1 MGLLVASGLSLIA
14 SQTSD
19 TRTFIASPAADTLTR
34 STARQQVLQTLAQQ
48 PLAFEENRGQFAAAT
63 RFVARGAGYDIALTD
78 ADATL
83 ALHRLGRNANGTT
96 SAATVRMTVAG
107 AGANAHTSLAGE
119 DVLPGVVHHYRG
131 ASASHARIAATA
143 RTFTR
148 VTRPNVYDGIDLVY
162 YGNQQQLEYDFIVA
176 PGRDPQAIRLQFEG
190 TSNLTI
196 DEETGDLL
204 LQVDGGDPVRQHK
217 PYSYQIVDGAKREIA
232 SRYVI
237 AANNEVR
244 FDVAS
249 YDRSRPLVIDPT
261 LVYSSY
267 FGGTSQEQ
275 ISAIALDAAGNIY
288 VTGVTEDNAGFPTTP
303 DAFQPTK
310 PGPATSKDAFVAKFN
325 PTGTALIFSTFLGGS
340 DDENETER
348 LGSIAVDAA
357 GYVFLTGSTLS
368 ADFPVTPDA
377 DDATFS
383 GDAGAGSGDA
393 FYTKLAP
400 NGAMVYSTFIGGDKR
415 ELGTGIAVDND
426 GNVYIS
432 GRTNSTPA
440 DGFVITPNAYDNTLG
455 GADAFLVKF
464 NKFNQKVYATYLG
477 GANPENTYDKLG
489 GVACDNNGRA
499 YLTGDT
505 WSTDFPIV
513 GGAQPT
519 FGGGYDAW
527 VAVIDTTKSGAQS
540 LVYSSYLGGTNTDA
554 GYGIAYA
561 GNGQFVVVGETRG
574 AFTVKNALYPTYGG
588 GLRDG
593 FIAKYDST
601 QTGPASLLWATYYG
615 GTGNDY
621 ASTVAVDP
629 NGDIHFV
636 GETTSANFPLV
647 NAIRNTMQSF
657 EPFVVKLNSTGT
669 AAHFSTFYGSNTNN
683 KAVRGVAA
691 NSIGETYFAGWT
703 WNNRTNPPYDDGF
716 MIRNAF
722 QNIYGGGD
730 GDGTIAKIG
739 YASDVQLTMTATPEP
754 VRPNE
759 LLTYTIS
766 VVNAGTD
773 PAGTVV
779 VTDTLPN
786 VVTFQSCT
794 ATNGGICAG
803 GATPTITFNGLGP
816 NALANITIQVR
827 VNNVPLGPNASFTNT
842 ATMTVSSMDTNPANN
857 TANFVSHTPA
867 LTPDGDDDTDGMP
880 NWWESAYGLN
890 PWSNDAENGPN
901 GDPDGD
907 GKTNLQEF
915 QEGTHPRGFVITY
928 FAEGATGSFFDT
940 RFALANPGDTDALV
954 LARFQRDD
962 GQQVR
967 HYIRVAAHSRATI
980 EAATVPGLES
990 ANFSTLI
997 EADERVVADRTMTW
1011 DKTRYGSHAER
1022 GTLTRTATTWYLAEG
1037 ATHGNF
1043 SLFYL
1048 IQNPGDT
1055 AANVE
1060 ITFLLPTPKP
1070 PVVLPLTVPAHTR
1083 YTLPVDEVPGLEMEE
1098 MAGIVRSTNNQP
1110 IVVERA
1116 MYLNTPTQAFAGGT
1130 SAAGV
1135 TDPATR
1141 WFLAEGATGPFFD
1154 MFILIGNPSEQT
1166 AQIEMTYLL
1175 PDGSR
1180 ITKPIEVAGLS
1191 RKTINVELEDPR
1203 LLNAA
1208 ISTIVTSTNA
1218 VPVVV
1223 ERVMWWPGPT
1233 AATWSEA
1240 HDSFGE
1246 TTTGTAWAMAEGE
1259 TGGVDNTDT
1268 YVLLANT
1275 SDFAGSARVTL
1286 LFEDGSTAVKTFQ
1299 LPATSRTNVRPA
1311 DDFPEANGK
1320 RYGVVVESLGDT
1332 PAQLVVERSMYSS
1345 PNGVTWQAGT
1355 NAVATKLR

>member
-14 SQTSD
+14 SQTPD
-19 TRTFIASPAADTLTR
+19 TLTTTASPAADSLAR
-34 STARQQVLQTLAQQ
+34 PTARQHVLQTLAQQ
-48 PLAFEENRGQFAAAT
+48 PLSFEENRGQFDRAT
-63 RFVARGAGYDIALTD
+63 RFVARGAGYDIALTET
-78 ADATL
+78 DATL
-83 ALHRLGRNANGTT
+83 ALRRRDANGTT
-96 SAATVRMTVAG
+96 ASAAVRMTVAG
-107 AGANAHTSLAGE
+107 AGANAHTTLAGQE
-119 DVLPGVVHHYRG
+119 ALPAVMHHYRG
-131 ASASHARIAATA
+131 ASASSARVAATA
-143 RTFTR
+143 QTFTR
-148 VTRPNVYDGIDLVY
+148 VARPNVYDGIDLVY

-176 PGRDPQAIRLQFEG
+176 PGRDPQAIRLQFDG
-190 TSNLTI
+190 ASRITI

-204 LQVDGGDPVRQHK
+204 LHVEGGDPVRQHK
-217 PYSYQIVDGAKREIA
+217 PYSYQIVDGTHREIA
-232 SRYVI
+232 SRYVV

-249 YDRSRPLVIDPT
+249 YDRSQPLVIDPT

-267 FGGTSQEQ
+267 FGGTSQEL
-275 ISAIALDAAGNIY
+275 ISAIALDGAGNIY
-288 VTGVTEDNAGFPTTP
+288 VTGVTQDNAGYPTTP
-303 DAFQPTK
+303 GSFQPTK
-310 PGPATSKDAFVAKFN
+310 PGPAISKDAFVAKFN
-325 PTGTALIFSTFLGGS
+325 PTGTTLLYSTFLGGS
-340 DDENETER
+340 DDENETEH
-348 LGSIAVDAA
+348 LGSLAVDAA
-357 GYVFLTGSTLS
+357 GNAYLTGTTLS
-368 ADFPVTPDA
+368 ADFPVTGDA
-377 DDATFS
+377 DDATWS
-383 GDAGAGSGDA
+383 GDAGTGAGDA
-393 FYTKLAP
+393 FYTKLSP
-400 NGAMVYSTFIGGDKR
+400 TGALLYSTFIGGNKR
-415 ELGTGIAVDND
+415 EVGQGIAVDNA
-426 GNVYIS
+426 GNAYIY
-432 GRTNSTPA
+432 GRTNSATA
-440 DGFVITPNAYDNTLG
+440 DGFVTTANAYDSTLG

-464 NKFNQKVYATYLG
+464 NGANQKVYATYLG
-477 GANPENTYDKLG
+477 GANPENQYDKLG

-519 FGGGYDAW
+519 FGGVYDAW
-527 VAVIDTTKSGAQS
+527 VAVIDTTKAGVQS
-540 LVYSSYLGGTNTDA
+540 LVYSSYLGGNQTDA

-593 FIAKYDST
+593 FVAKYDST
-601 QTGPASLLWATYYG
+601 KTGPASLLWSTYYG

-621 ASTVAVDP
+621 ASTVTVDG

-657 EPFVVKLNSTGT
+657 EPFIAKLNSAGSGI
-669 AAHFSTFYGSNTNN
+669 HFSTFFGSNTNS
-683 KAVRGVAA
+683 KTVRGVAVNA
-691 NSIGETYFAGWT
+691 AGETYFGGWT
-703 WNNRTNPPYDDGF
+703 WNNRTNPPHDDGF
-716 MIRNAF
+716 MIRNAY
-722 QNIYGGGD
+722 QATYGGGD
-730 GDGTIAKIG
+730 GDGTIGKIG
-739 YASDVQLTMTATPEP
+739 FASDVQITMVATPEP

-779 VTDTLPN
+779 VTDALPN
-786 VVTFQSCT
+786 VVTFLNCT
-794 ATNGGICAG
+794 ATNGGVCG
-803 GATPTITFNGLGP
+803 GSATNPTITFPGLGP

-827 VNNVPLGPNASFTNT
+827 VNNVPLGPNAAFTNT
-842 ATMTVSSMDTNPANN
+842 ATMTVSTQDTNPANN

-867 LTPDGDDDTDGMP
+867 LTPGGDDDGDGLP
-880 NWWESAYGLN
+880 NWWEVTYGLN
-890 PWSNDAENGPN
+890 PWSNDPDNGPN
-901 GDPDGD
+901 GDPDKD
-907 GKTNLQEF
+907 KKSNWEEF
-915 QEGTHPRGFVITY
+915 QAGTHPRGFVITY

-940 RFALANPGDTDALV
+940 RIALANPGNTDALV

-962 GQQVR
+962 GQEVR
-967 HYIRVAAHSRATI
+967 HFIRVAAHSRATI
-980 EAATVPGLES
+980 ECAQVPGLES
-990 ANFSTLI
+990 ANFSTVI
-997 EADERVVADRTMTW
+997 EADEQVVADRTMTW

-1048 IQNPGDT
+1048 IQNPGDA

-1060 ITFLLPTPKP
+1060 ITFLLPAPKP
-1070 PVVLPLTVPAHTR
+1070 PVVVPITVQPHTR
-1083 YTLPVDEVPGLEMEE
+1083 YTLPVDELPGLEMEE
-1098 MAGIVRSTNNQP
+1098 MSAIVHSTNEQP

-1116 MYLNTPTQAFAGGT
+1116 MYLNTPSQAFAGGT

-1135 TDPATR
+1135 TDPAPR
-1141 WFLAEGATGPFFD
+1141 WFLAEGATGPYFD
-1154 MFILIGNPSEQT
+1154 MFILIGNPKQQT

-1180 ITKPIEVAGLS
+1180 ITKPIEVEGLS
-1191 RKTINVELEDPR
+1191 RKTINVELEDER
-1203 LLNAA
+1203 LRNAA
-1208 ISTIVTSTNA
+1208 ISTIITSTNA

-1233 AATWSEA
+1233 PATWTEA

-1246 TTTGTAWAMAEGE
+1246 TTTGIVWAMAEGE

-1275 SDFAGSARVTL
+1275 SDYAGSARVTL

-1345 PNGVTWQAGT
+1345 PNGVVWQAGT
-1355 NAVATKLR
+1355 NAVATKIR